1 MGKKDNT
8 LKVGDNVKV
17 SITGTV
23 RDVRYARTL
32 SGDKVAHPFYFVES
46 QGGRLMSFW
55 AEELEKKK
63 LKL

>member
-1 MGKKDNT
+1 MGKKNT
-8 LKVGDNVKV
+8 TIKVGDNVKV

-23 RDVRYARTL
+23 KDVRYARKL
-32 SGDKVAHPFYFVES
+32 SGDKEAHPYYLVET

>member
-1 MGKKDNT
+1 M
-8 LKVGDNVKV
+8 LKLALQGQLE
-17 SITGTV
+17 
-23 RDVRYARTL
+23 DVRYARKL
-32 SGDKVAHPFYFVES
+32 SGDKEAHPYYLVET